1 MIPESRAEM
10 RIWAG
15 RCRGRNGNGPGTRE
29 NGTVTPRSFA
39 STGLRVAPV
48 GVVATTLLALATTL
62 FALATAPPARA
73 HGGVL
78 PPPPEVGAFVLGWSL
93 HPQVLLPLLAAAAAY
108 LWAVRRVNA
117 AHPANPVPVDRPVF
131 FLVGLGC
138 LGVALMSGIE
148 RYDTELFSVH
158 MVQHLLLVFG
168 AAPAIVLAAP
178 ITLLLRVATPGVRNR
193 WILPFLRSRVVRVI
207 AHPLVAWLLF
217 TFVMWGSHL
226 SPLFDAALEDPLVHD
241 VEHALYLGTAL
252 LFWWPVVGRD
262 PSPWRLPYPARI
274 FYLFLQMPLNSFLGV
289 AILFSDRA
297 LYPHYLTTGR
307 TWPPTPLED
316 QQLAGAIMWGVGDA
330 AFVVAILL
338 VIAAW
343 MRHDEA
349 VTRRREALE
358 DARVAAVQAAAQV
371 EGIGASR

>member
-1 MIPESRAEM
+1 M
-10 RIWAG
+10 RTIFRFAAG
-15 RCRGRNGNGPGTRE
+15 GLAGSALALTGAQGTLAH
-29 NGTVTPRSFA
+29 GTGDP
-39 STGLRVAPV
+39 AP
-48 GVVATTLLALATTL
+48 TLL
-62 FALATAPPARA
+62 
-73 HGGVL
+73 
-78 PPPPEVGAFVLGWSL
+78 GAVTSWSL
-93 HPQVLLPLLAAAAAY
+93 DPLPWVGTLLAAATY
-108 LWAVRRVNA
+108 LIAVRKVNRLSPRV
-117 AHPANPVPVDRPVF
+117 PVPHWRTAAWLSGLAFILIALVSAVDVYAED
-131 FLVGLGC
+131 LL
-138 LGVALMSGIE
+138 
-148 RYDTELFSVH
+148 SVH
-158 MVQHLLLVFG
+158 MVQHLLLSMV
-168 AAPAIVLAAP
+168 APPLLALGAP

-330 AFVVAILL
+330 GFVVAILL

>member
-1 MIPESRAEM
+1 
-10 RIWAG
+10 
-15 RCRGRNGNGPGTRE
+15 
-29 NGTVTPRSFA
+29 
-39 STGLRVAPV
+39 
-48 GVVATTLLALATTL
+48 
-62 FALATAPPARA
+62 
-73 HGGVL
+73 
-78 PPPPEVGAFVLGWSL
+78 
-93 HPQVLLPLLAAAAAY
+93 
-108 LWAVRRVNA
+108 
-117 AHPANPVPVDRPVF
+117 
-131 FLVGLGC
+131 
-138 LGVALMSGIE
+138 
-148 RYDTELFSVH
+148 
-158 MVQHLLLVFG
+158 
-168 AAPAIVLAAP
+168 
-178 ITLLLRVATPGVRNR
+178 
-193 WILPFLRSRVVRVI
+193 VRVI

-330 AFVVAILL
+330 GFVVAILL

-358 DARVAAVQAAAQV
+358 DAAAVQAAAQV